1 MLVPVSWLK
10 EYTDID
16 ADAREFAD
24 SMILSGSNIETVET
38 FGEEISNVVVGRVL
52 EVRDHEDSD
61 HLHVC
66 MVDVGAASEDAG
78 PIQIVCGAANV
89 APGILVPVALHGST
103 LPGGV
108 KIKKG
113 KLRGVLSNGMICAAQ
128 ELGFDDKVT
137 PVRVKDGIWALPEDA
152 DIAPGDDIVEALA
165 LGETV
170 IDFEITPNRPDCL
183 SIIGMAREA
192 AATFGSRLIYPDTDI
207 AGADT
212 SEDAASLIS
221 VDIEK
226 PELCPRYVARV
237 AEDIVI
243 KDSPW
248 WLQRRL
254 MFAGMRPINNIV
266 DITNYVMLE
275 YGHPIH
281 AFDIR
286 TIEGGRI
293 IIDTASDGEVFTT
306 LDGSERKM
314 SPDML
319 LIKDAKKG
327 VAVAGVMGGQ
337 NSEIED
343 DTTTILVE
351 AANFNADSVRK
362 TSKKLGVRTEASSR
376 YEKGVSAELSDSAS
390 KRVCALI
397 SLTNSGRVLTGS
409 VDAYPGRTDAKPI
422 KIRISRMN
430 QILGTGLGS
439 EEIEEILK
447 RLEMTVTAGS
457 TPDELLVTPHHVR
470 VDLKE
475 EIDFTEEIAR
485 IYGYDRLGTTQH
497 KDNAEAA
504 MSGSWRLRGISRDIL
519 TGIGFS
525 EIQTYSFVSP
535 GGVLRLGL
543 AEDSPKRS
551 FVKIINP
558 LGEENSV
565 MRTTLLP
572 NLLDVLQ
579 TNYNHSNDVARL
591 FEIGNTFISNGPDSL
606 PGEQLNLSV
615 GFYGGDYDFF
625 YLKGAVLSLLARIGI
640 KGVLLEAAADTGA
653 WHPGRCA
660 LLTIKGGNN
669 EPGSKAGSKADSE
682 AAPDIRLGYIGEIH
696 PDVRKSWDISTPVY
710 AAELDFDAIAANAD
724 LMRYY
729 EPLGKYPQITL
740 DISVLA
746 DEDVTVGQVEN
757 IAKANGGKLLRSV
770 RLFDVYRGRQIPEGK
785 KSLSFSLAYRA
796 DDHTLTDEEA
806 GKVHEKILSAI
817 ETETGATLRA
827 L

>member
-1 MLVPVSWLK
+1 MIVPISWLK

-16 ADAREFAD
+16 VDAHQFAD
-24 SMILSGSNIETVET
+24 RMILSGSNIETVET
-38 FGEEISNVVVGRVL
+38 FGEEISNVVIGRVV
-52 EVRDHEDSD
+52 EVMDHEDSD

-66 MVDVGAASEDAG
+66 QVDVGSKSETG
-78 PIQIVCGAANV
+78 EPIQIVCGAANV
-89 APGILVPVALHGST
+89 IAGILVPVALHGST

-137 PVRVKDGIWALPEDA
+137 PVKVKDGIWALPEDA
-152 DIAPGDDIVEALA
+152 GLTPGDDIVAA
-165 LGETV
+165 LGLDETV

-192 AATFGSRLIYPDTDI
+192 AATFGSRLRYPDTDI
-207 AGADT
+207 ENID
-212 SEDAASLIS
+212 SSKDASSLIS

-226 PELCPRYVARV
+226 PELSPRYVARV

-286 TIEGGRI
+286 QIAGGLI
-293 IIDTASDGEVFTT
+293 VIDTATEGEIFTT

-314 SPDML
+314 DADML
-319 LIKDAKKG
+319 LIKDAEKG

-343 DTTTILVE
+343 DTQTILVE
-351 AANFNADSVRK
+351 AANFNADSIRK
-362 TSKKLGVRTEASSR
+362 TSKKLGIRTEASSR

-390 KRVCALI
+390 KRVCSLI
-397 SLTNSGRVLTGS
+397 AGTGSGRVLSGA
-409 VDAYPGRTDAKPI
+409 VDVYPGRADEQPI
-422 KIRISRMN
+422 TIRISRMN
-430 QILGTGLGS
+430 QILGTDIS
-439 EEIEEILK
+439 RNEIEDILK
-447 RLEMTVTAGS
+447 RLEMQTEPGATD
-457 TPDELLVTPHHVR
+457 DELKITPHHVR
-470 VDLKE
+470 VDLKD
-475 EIDFTEEIAR
+475 EIDFSEEIAR
-485 IYGYDRLGTTQH
+485 IYGYDRLDTTLH
-497 KDNAEAA
+497 KDNVEA
-504 MSGSWRLRGISRDIL
+504 SVSCNWHLRDVVRDIL
-519 TGIGFS
+519 TGTGFF

-535 GGVLRLGL
+535 RGVDRIGL
-543 AEDSPKRS
+543 AADSAERN
-551 FVKIINP
+551 FVKLINP

-572 NLLDVLQ
+572 GLMDVLA
-579 TNYNHSNDVARL
+579 TNHSHSNETARL
-591 FEIGNTFISNGPDSL
+591 FEIGNTFISKGSSEL
-606 PGEQLNLSV
+606 PGERLKLSV
-615 GFYGGDYDFF
+615 GFYGEGLDFF
-625 YLKGAVLSLLARIGI
+625 YLKGIVQRLLLRLGI
-640 KGVLLEAAADTGA
+640 ADLTFESVSDTGI

-660 LLTIKGGNN
+660 QLKKLAISG
-669 EPGSKAGSKADSE
+669 
-682 AAPDIRLGYIGEIH
+682 APAHLGFIGEIH
-696 PDVRKSWDISTPVY
+696 PDVRGSWDIAAPVY
-710 AAELDFDAIAANAD
+710 AAELDFETIVSQAD
-724 LMRYY
+724 LVRNY
-729 EPLGKYPQITL
+729 EPLGKYPQITR

-746 DEDVTVGQVEN
+746 GEDVTVFQVEQ
-757 IAKANGGKLLRSV
+757 IAKANGGKLLRGV
-770 RLFDVYRGRQIPEGK
+770 RLFDVYRGKQIPEGK
-785 KSLSFSLAYRA
+785 KSLSFSLSYRS

-806 GKVHEKILSAI
+806 GKVHDKILVAI
-817 ETETGATLRA
+817 ESEIGATLRA

>member
-1 MLVPVSWLK
+1 MLVPISWLK

-16 ADAREFAD
+16 VEAGEFAD
-24 SMILSGSNIETVET
+24 KMIMSGSNIETVET

-52 EVRDHEDSD
+52 DVKDHEDSD

-66 MVDVGAASEDAG
+66 QVDVGAASEDG
-78 PIQIVCGAANV
+78 EPIQIVCGAANV
-89 APGILVPVALHGST
+89 IPGILVPVALHGST
-103 LPGGV
+103 LPGGL

-113 KLRGVLSNGMICAAQ
+113 KLRGVLSNGMICSAQ

-137 PVRVKDGIWALPEDA
+137 PVKVKDGIWALPEDA
-152 DIAPGDDIVEALA
+152 ELTPGDDVVKALA
-165 LGETV
+165 LDETV

-192 AATFGSRLIYPDTDI
+192 AATFGTKLRYPGADI
-207 AGADT
+207 ANEDT
-212 SEDAASLIS
+212 SKDAASLIT
-221 VDIEK
+221 VDIKK
-226 PELCPRYVARV
+226 PDLCPRYVARV
-237 AEDIVI
+237 AENIVI

-286 TIEGGRI
+286 TIAGGSI
-293 IIDTASDGEVFTT
+293 VIDTASEGEIFTT

-314 SPDML
+314 GTDML
-319 LIKDAKKG
+319 LIKDAEKG
-327 VAVAGVMGGQ
+327 VAVAGVMGGL
-337 NSEIED
+337 NSEIEG
-343 DTTTILVE
+343 DTKTILVE

-376 YEKGVSAELSDSAS
+376 YEKGVSAALSDDAS
-390 KRVCALI
+390 KRVCALV
-397 SLTNSGRVLTGS
+397 SLTNSGRVLSGA
-409 VDAYPGRTDAKPI
+409 VDVYPGKADPAP
-422 KIRISRMN
+422 IRIRIPRMN
-430 QILGTGLGS
+430 RILGTQLS
-439 EEIEEILK
+439 KVEIEDILK
-447 RLEMTVTAGS
+447 RLEMQVTAGG
-457 TPDELLVTPHHVR
+457 TEDELLIRPHHVR

-485 IYGYDRLGTTQH
+485 IYGYDKLDITQH
-497 KDNAEAA
+497 KDNVEA
-504 MSGSWRLRGISRDIL
+504 SVTDSWRDRSITRSTL
-519 TGIGFS
+519 TGLGFS

-535 GGVLRLGL
+535 RGVDRIGL
-543 AEDSPKRS
+543 EEGSPKRS

-572 NLLDVLQ
+572 NLLEVLA
-579 TNYNHSNDVARL
+579 TNYNHSNDAARL
-591 FEIGNTFISNGPDSL
+591 FEIGNTFISKDPGELPD
-606 PGEQLNLSV
+606 EQLNLSV
-615 GFYGGDYDFF
+615 GFYGGDYDFY
-625 YLKGAVLSLLARIGI
+625 YLKGVVQSVLTRLGI
-640 KGVLLEAAADTGA
+640 KDVDYKSESGTGA

-660 LLTIKGGNN
+660 LLTIPGGNG
-669 EPGSKAGSKADSE
+669 EQDPVS
-682 AAPDIRLGYIGEIH
+682 LGYIGEIH
-696 PDVRKSWDISTPVY
+696 PDVRASWDIGTPVY
-710 AAELDFDAIAANAD
+710 AAELNFDAITANAD

-729 EPLGKYPQITL
+729 EPLGKYPAITL

-746 DEDVTVGQVEN
+746 DEEVTVGQVEQ
-757 IAKANGGKLLRSV
+757 IAKDNGGKLLRSV
-770 RLFDVYRGRQIPEGK
+770 RLFDVYRGKQIPEGK

-796 DDHTLTDEEA
+796 DDHTLTDDEA
-806 GKVHEKILSAI
+806 GKVHDKILAAL